1 MAEVIRMPLLSD
13 TMTEGKIVTWNKKV
27 GDKVKSDDV
36 LADVETDKAT
46 MEVVGY
52 ADGTL
57 LYIGVPAGEAAK
69 INQIIAIVGKEGE
82 DYKGLLDG
90 DGGAKAAPAAA
101 PVASAPAAAPVAPAA
116 NTTKVALPAGAKEIR
131 MPLLSDTMTEGKIVS
146 WNKKVGDFVKSD
158 DVLADVET
166 DKATMEVVGYEEGT
180 LLYVGVEAG
189 KAAKI
194 NQIIAIVGKAGTDVS
209 AYVAAEKSGA
219 NAGAQPVATAETPAT
234 APTAPETITAAEPVA
249 ATNGRVKA
257 SPLAKKLA
265 AEKGFDISKITG
277 SGDGGRITK
286 KDVDGYVPAAAPAAT
301 AAKTSSVAPS
311 NYVAGVESFDEIEI
325 TNIRKT
331 IVRRLTESQF
341 NALHIFLTIEIDMD
355 NAIAARAS
363 INDIAAPAKVS
374 FNDMVVKA
382 CAVALKKH
390 PMCNAS
396 WRGDKIIVN
405 HHVHV
410 GVAMAVEDGLVVP
423 VVRFADNKTMSQ
435 ISADVKDFSGK
446 AKSKK
451 LSPMDMSGNT
461 FTVSNLGM
469 FGIDQFTSIINT
481 PDACILSVGAIKQV
495 PVVKNNQVVP
505 GNIMK
510 VTLACDHRVV
520 DGAVGAAFLQTLK
533 KYLENPVT
541 MLA

>member
-1 MAEVIRMPLLSD
+1 MAKVIRMPLLSD
-13 TMTEGKIVTWNKKV
+13 TMTEGKIVVWNKKV
-27 GDKVKSDDV
+27 GDTVKSDDV

-52 ADGTL
+52 EEGTL
-57 LYIGVPAGEAAK
+57 LHIGVEAGQAAPV
-69 INQIIAIVGKEGE
+69 NGIIAIIGKPGE
-82 DYKGLLDG
+82 DFKALLDAESG
-90 DGGAKAAPAAA
+90 GAAVAGPAAAAAEVAAAAPAPAAGGAK
-101 PVASAPAAAPVAPAA
+101 VE
-116 NTTKVALPAGAKEIR
+116 LPAGAKAIR
-131 MPLLSDTMTEGKIVS
+131 MPLLSDTMTEGKIVA
-146 WNKKVGDFVKSD
+146 WNKKVGDVVKSD

-180 LLYVGVEAG
+180 LLYIGVEAG
-189 KAAKI
+189 QAAPI
-194 NQIIAIVGKAGTDVS
+194 NGIIAIVGKAGTDVS

-219 NAGAQPVATAETPAT
+219 NNAAPAAA
-234 APTAPETITAAEPVA
+234 APQIETAAATSVA
-249 ATNGRVKA
+249 APAEVSTSSDSRVKA

-265 AEKGFDISKITG
+265 ADKGIDLSKVNG
-277 SGDGGRITK
+277 SGDNGRITK
-286 KDVDGYVPAAAPAAT
+286 KDVDSYVPSAAPAA
-301 AAKTSSVAPS
+301 ASSPAGSTSVSS
-311 NYVAGVESFDEIEI
+311 YVAGVESTEEIEI

-341 NALHIFLTIEIDMD
+341 GALHIFLTIEIDMD
-355 NAIAARAS
+355 NAIAARAG
-363 INDIAAPAKVS
+363 INEITAPVKVS

-382 CAVALKKH
+382 CATALKKH

-396 WRGDKIIVN
+396 WRGDKIVIN
-405 HHVHV
+405 HHVHI

-435 ISADVKDFSGK
+435 ISTDVKDFSGK

-451 LSPMDMSGNT
+451 LTPTDMSGNT

-533 KYLENPVT
+533 KFLENPVT